1 VAQVV
6 TQRGYF
12 SVLRWRSDVGRD
24 EAKNL
29 AILLVDPEGQFG
41 GIKAAPLSAISSRL
55 KDQGILDSMLVGL
68 SKQFESEDKPDLAR
82 VESLRNTLQHSVYLT
97 EPKPTAVAD
106 VNETLDALYRAFIA
120 PKVGGARAITKAVVL
135 DRVVETLRR
144 RGFSVSR
151 GQYVEDFLFDAVVR
165 EGPREKRSA
174 LEVLSFA
181 TTAKEWTGAEHD
193 AGHFLYAVER
203 VRLQPLAVVQPPDK
217 ERSADTAAVSFKRV
231 MRWFEKAGVRTI
243 EPSELADPQLAL
255 IGESRRTR

>member
-1 VAQVV
+1 MAQVM

-29 AILLVDPEGQFG
+29 AILLVDPEGQWG
-41 GIKAAPLSAISSRL
+41 GMRAAPLSAISSRL

-68 SKQFESEDKPDLAR
+68 SKQFESEDKPDLTR
-82 VESLRNTLQHSVYLT
+82 LQSLRETLQHSIYLT

-106 VNETLDALYRAFIA
+106 VNEALHALYRAFIA
-120 PKVGGARAITKAVVL
+120 PKAGGARVITKGVVL
-135 DRVVETLRR
+135 DRVVETLRK
-144 RGFSVSR
+144 RGFSVNR
-151 GQYVEDFLFDAVVR
+151 GHYVEDFLFDAVVK
-165 EGPREKRSA
+165 EGPRQPASA

-181 TTAKEWTGAEHD
+181 TAAKEWTGAEHD
-193 AGHFLYAVER
+193 AGHFLYAVEQ
-203 VRLQPLAVVQPPDK
+203 VRLQPLAVVQPPDR

-231 MRWFEKAGVRTI
+231 MRWFDKAGVRTV

-255 IGESRRTR
+255 IGEGRRTR